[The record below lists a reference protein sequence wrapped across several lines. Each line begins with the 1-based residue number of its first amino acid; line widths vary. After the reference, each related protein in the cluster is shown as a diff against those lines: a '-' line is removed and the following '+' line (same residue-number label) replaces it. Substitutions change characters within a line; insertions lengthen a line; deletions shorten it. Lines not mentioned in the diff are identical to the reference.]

1 MCSKQQQH
9 QQQCDC
15 VLGVCSCSRDLTHD
29 DPADDAAAADTDV
42 VSDSSMSIPC
52 SIDISS
58 TSSFLPRVHPLFS
71 KSRCLRTQQYANAKD
86 QVPLA
91 TALFLRRIT
100 RVVMQLLSSISSA
113 FNCSRWSKRLM
124 PPLLP
129 VRAFGAE
136 LNYLQ
141 ALAHHAARAN
151 RAAETSG
158 DEHTCVSLNAAL
170 SLHRTE
176 TSHFGAGVTLQ
187 DDSPT
192 SIYRG
197 GWFISPN
204 IEHAAAPSVASPV
217 SLGPLDFWYAH
228 SPL

>member
-1 MCSKQQQH
+1 MLQLLLLLLILMRFRIRAWPSL
-9 QQQCDC
+9 
-15 VLGVCSCSRDLTHD
+15 VLLTSHRHLLSSPALIRFSQNRVVCGH
-29 DPADDAAAADTDV
+29 
-42 VSDSSMSIPC
+42 SSMPPPRIRC
-52 SIDISS
+52 
-58 TSSFLPRVHPLFS
+58 FLQQRFSHGLSRV
-71 KSRCLRTQQYANAKD
+71 A
-86 QVPLA
+86 
-91 TALFLRRIT
+91 I
-100 RVVMQLLSSISSA
+100 QLLSSISSA

-158 DEHTCVSLNAAL
+158 DEHTCVSLNGAL
-170 SLHRTE
+170 TLHLPSE
-176 TSHFGAGVTLQ
+176 TSNFRAGVALQ

-204 IEHAAAPSVASPV
+204 VEHAAAAQAASPA
-217 SLGPLDFWYAH
+217 SLGPLDFWYTH
-228 SPL
+228 DFF